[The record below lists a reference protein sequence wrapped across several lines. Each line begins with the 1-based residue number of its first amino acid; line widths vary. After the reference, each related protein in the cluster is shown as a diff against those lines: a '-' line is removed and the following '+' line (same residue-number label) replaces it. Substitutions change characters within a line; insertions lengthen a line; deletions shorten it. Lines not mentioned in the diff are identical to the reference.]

1 MTAPKRLACL
11 VFLIVAELSLASC
24 TNTHTPAT
32 SESAPAGDFTLAA
45 SPTSISLA
53 QGASSPLSVNVAA
66 VNGLTGNV
74 SVAISGLPTG
84 ISVSPQSPFSVGVGS
99 SVSITLSAATSAA
112 LGSVTLNLQGSQGSL
127 SHSATEALTVAPMP
141 NFSIAIQPGSVGLT
155 QGGTSQPVSVAV
167 TPLNAFT
174 GNVAISLVGLP
185 PGVAASTGS
194 SFNVAAGGSQSI
206 TFTAASS
213 AAPGTVNVMLQ
224 ASSGSLSH
232 SAGATLQVQAA
243 ILPDFDLAVL
253 PGLVAVTQGQSSHP
267 VSVAVTPING
277 FTSDVAV
284 AVSGLPA
291 GVTASPSTLTVP
303 AGSSAPVTFYVPANT
318 PAGSATLT
326 FTGTGDS
333 ITHSATA
340 MMQTLTDPVFSIT
353 YFDTTITTPTPD
365 ETLRIV
371 NPGIQSTTSTTGDLC
386 ANIYVFDPSQE
397 LEECCSCPVTA
408 NGSLAL
414 SVTTDLTSN
423 PDNGVPI
430 TSGTIAVIPGTGA
443 CDATTPTPAPDL
455 AIWGTHLAPG
465 VNRAGA
471 VNAAVVETRA
481 EDLTLSGSE
490 ETELASLCSMI
501 VANDSGFGICSCTGE
516 VTDGART
523 VARR

>member
-1 MTAPKRLACL
+1 M
-11 VFLIVAELSLASC
+11 
-24 TNTHTPAT
+24 
-32 SESAPAGDFTLAA
+32 
-45 SPTSISLA
+45 
-53 QGASSPLSVNVAA
+53 
-66 VNGLTGNV
+66 

-386 ANIYVFDPSQE
+386 AN
-397 LEECCSCPVTA
+397 
-408 NGSLAL
+408 
-414 SVTTDLTSN
+414 
-423 PDNGVPI
+423 
-430 TSGTIAVIPGTGA
+430 
-443 CDATTPTPAPDL
+443 
-455 AIWGTHLAPG
+455 
-465 VNRAGA
+465 
-471 VNAAVVETRA
+471 
-481 EDLTLSGSE
+481 
-490 ETELASLCSMI
+490 
-501 VANDSGFGICSCTGE
+501 
-516 VTDGART
+516 
-523 VARR
+523 

>member
-1 MTAPKRLACL
+1 
-11 VFLIVAELSLASC
+11 
-24 TNTHTPAT
+24 
-32 SESAPAGDFTLAA
+32 
-45 SPTSISLA
+45 
-53 QGASSPLSVNVAA
+53 
-66 VNGLTGNV
+66 
-74 SVAISGLPTG
+74 
-84 ISVSPQSPFSVGVGS
+84 
-99 SVSITLSAATSAA
+99 
-112 LGSVTLNLQGSQGSL
+112 LN
-127 SHSATEALTVAPMP
+127 HNATEGLTVAPMP
-141 NFSIAIQPGSVGLT
+141 NFGIAIQPGSVGLT

-167 TPLNAFT
+167 TSLNAFS
-174 GNVAISLVGLP
+174 GNVAVSLVGLP
-185 PGVAASTGS
+185 PGVAASTGN
-194 SFNVAAGGSQSI
+194 SFSVAAGGSQSI

-224 ASSGSLSH
+224 ATSGSLNH

-243 ILPDFDLAVL
+243 LLPDFDLAVL
-253 PGLVAVTQGQSSHP
+253 PGLVAITRGQSSHP
-267 VSVAVTPING
+267 VSIAVTPING
-277 FTSDVAV
+277 FTTDVAV

-303 AGSSAPVTFYVPANT
+303 AGSSAPVTFYVPAST

-326 FTGTGDS
+326 FTGTADS

-340 MMQTLTDPVFSIT
+340 MIQTLNDPVFSIT
-353 YFDTTITTPTPD
+353 YFDTTITTPIPD

-371 NPGIQSTTSTTGDLC
+371 NPGIQSTPSTAGDLC

-423 PDNGVPI
+423 PDNGVAI

-443 CDATTPTPAPDL
+443 CDPTSPTAAPNL
-455 AIWGTHLAPG
+455 LVWGTHLAPG
-465 VNRAGA
+465 ISRTGA

-490 ETELASLCSMI
+490 LTNLASLCSLI
-501 VANDSGFGICSCTGE
+501 VANDSGFGLCSCTGE
-516 VTDGART
+516 VTASART